1 MSDHIEG
8 QNAEQDDRLKY
19 ARIDASQC
27 ITARHLF
34 ERIIASVATALD
46 ADQTSRR
53 CETLAQLAV
62 HVGDLLQSP
71 SRNSRWR
78 FVLILDSID
87 KQRDAPPTLLP
98 ALARLSELVRVPLS

>member
-1 MSDHIEG
+1 
-8 QNAEQDDRLKY
+8 
-19 ARIDASQC
+19 
-27 ITARHLF
+27 
-34 ERIIASVATALD
+34 
-46 ADQTSRR
+46 
-53 CETLAQLAV
+53 
-62 HVGDLLQSP
+62 LLQSP